1 MADIDNLQIRIQADA
16 EDASKKLDKLAK
28 SMLNLASSMSINVG
42 KMNGIAIGIKSISAS
57 ASNLNSRNISTLAT
71 SLNKLGKVDETAI
84 YNTAAAVRTFSSS
97 FSGMAGLDISG
108 IANAASALSRLGKSN
123 ATQGAENLL
132 LMKDQL
138 MQFVQGMNSV
148 GSLNFDTTNLA
159 NVISSISRLGG
170 KTATQA
176 TANLP
181 SISAQ
186 LQNFVRQM
194 NQIGSMSFDTT
205 NLANL
210 VTAIG
215 RLGSV
220 ASGRAVTNIPLLA
233 NNLKYLF
240 QTLSTAPSISQ
251 NIIDMTN
258 ALANLARTGAATGTA
273 ARSLSGNLNVYSNS
287 ASRATKRTFSLAAA
301 FGKFYATYWLL
312 IRAFGK
318 FKEAIDISSSL
329 TEVENVVRTTFG
341 NMEYKVND
349 FVKNSIQQFGMSELS
364 VKQYASTFQAM
375 GSAMGI
381 GSGLVGSANKFLN
394 GMTDGYVGLSD
405 SMSDVSLNLTKLT
418 ADLASFYD
426 QDQSDV
432 AKDLQSIFTGMVVPL
447 RKYGLD
453 LTQATLKE
461 WAMKNGLDS
470 NIESMTQAEKTML
483 RYQYVLANTTAA
495 QGDFART
502 ADTWHNQ
509 IAILKQSFQQLAA
522 IIGGSLIN
530 AMKPF
535 VKALNNALQYVISFA
550 KTVSDS
556 LGKIFGWKY
565 EDNNRGMA
573 SDFEDAADATGDI
586 ASGLEDAEKA
596 SKKLKNNIYS
606 FDQINKGS
614 SSNSGSASGDGS
626 GSGAGAGTNL
636 GGQWS
641 KTDSLLKDYE
651 SQLDTLFKLGRHIS
665 DTLSEAMESIDWDS
679 IYEKARNFGTGLA
692 QFLNGLITPRLFGN
706 VGTTIAGSLNTAIE
720 AALAFGQT
728 FDFKNLGM
736 SIAEGVNK
744 FFATFKFEDLAETI
758 NVWVQGLWEALVTA
772 VSNIHWIDVYDSIVR
787 GLSELDIE
795 TVAIIIGALTIKKI
809 VGMHIASSIVA
820 AIGKSISAKIGASI
834 ATNLGIEMASGG
846 GIGTALVLAGKEMGK
861 TLLKGVQA
869 VFGGKEAQLLFSN
882 PAAASATGAGTL
894 NPIIASITGIA
905 TSLAGAGIAVLNFVS
920 MWKNGFNV
928 IEDILMGVGLALAAV
943 GAVILGAPAAV
954 AAAVAGIVFVIGNIA
969 IAVHDNWDEI
979 CQMFSKAGQWF
990 TDNVVTPIS
999 NTFSELK
1006 DNVTQFFTDAWNNV
1020 SEIWGNVSAWF
1031 TDNVITP
1038 ISDIFEGF
1046 KKRINQFS
1054 EGVWLII
1061 QAIWITVSDWFN
1073 ENVITPVSDAFS
1085 TACGKIKDFFSG
1097 LWDKIKEIWSVVS
1110 DWFTENVANPV
1121 SNTFNNLKTGVTDH
1135 FNEMK
1140 ENVKT
1145 AWNNVAAWFLI
1156 NVTDPLKRNFE
1167 TATNG
1172 IKDTFSRLWDGIKRG
1187 VISAMNAVI
1196 SSIEKGVNFAISGVN
1211 GIIKGFNRVAQWAAE
1226 VVGVNYGGVD
1236 LISKVNLGR
1245 IRAYEVGGFPE
1256 DGLFFANH
1264 SELVG
1269 QFSNG
1274 RTAVANNQQI
1284 IEGIKEGVIDAMMQV
1299 FMAMNSTSGQSET
1312 SIEIPLYIGNEE
1324 IARATSKG
1332 INSLKRRGV
1341 ILPEF
1346 G

>member
-42 KMNGIAIGIKSISAS
+42 KMNGIAIGIKSISTS
-57 ASNLNSRNISTLAT
+57 AANLNSRNISTLAT

-123 ATQGAENLL
+123 VTQGAANLL

-148 GSLNFDTTNLA
+148 GSLNFDATNLA

-194 NQIGSMSFDTT
+194 NQIGAMSFDTT
-205 NLANL
+205 NLVNL
-210 VTAIG
+210 VAAIG

-240 QTLSTAPSISQ
+240 QTLSTAPSIGQ

-301 FGKFYATYWLL
+301 FGKFYATYWLFL
-312 IRAFGK
+312 RAFRILK
-318 FKEAIDISSSL
+318 KTIDISSSL

-341 NMEYKVND
+341 DMEYKIND
-349 FVKNSIQQFGMSELS
+349 FAENSIQQFGMSELS

-381 GSGLVGSANKFLN
+381 DSGLVGKANKFLN
-394 GMTDGYVGLSD
+394 GMTGGYVGLSD

-418 ADLASFYD
+418 ADIASFYD
-426 QDQSDV
+426 KDQADV
-432 AKDLQSIFTGMVVPL
+432 AKDLQAIFTGMVAPL

-470 NIESMTQAEKTML
+470 DIKSMTQAEKTML

-509 IAILKQSFQQLAA
+509 ITILKQSFQQLAA

-530 AMKPF
+530 ALKPF

-550 KTVSDS
+550 KTVSES

-565 EDNNRGMA
+565 EDNDRGMA

-586 ASGLEDAEKA
+586 ASGLADAEKS

-614 SSNSGSASGDGS
+614 SSDSGSGSGNGS

-809 VGMHIASSIVA
+809 LGMHIVSRIVT

-846 GIGTALVLAGKEMGK
+846 GIGTALGLAGKEMGS
-861 TLLKGVQA
+861 TLLLGAKA
-869 VFGGKEAQLLFSN
+869 VLGSKDARLVFEN
-882 PAAASATGAGTL
+882 PAAAAAQGIETTI
-894 NPIIASITGIA
+894 NPIIAMISGIA
-905 TSLAGAGIAVLNFVS
+905 SVLGGAGLAVLNFAS
-920 MWKNGFNV
+920 MWKNGFNIV
-928 IEDILMGVGLALAAV
+928 EDVLMGVGLAITAV
-943 GAVILGAPAAV
+943 GAVILGIPATWAVGIAGAVFAV
-954 AAAVAGIVFVIGNIA
+954 ANLA
-969 IAVHDNWDEI
+969 IAVKENWDVIQEKFAAFDSWLGGIFQINWADKFGKIGEI
-979 CQMFSKAGQWF
+979 FNAFSK
-990 TDNVVTPIS
+990 NIS
-999 NTFSELK
+999 NIWESIKKIFSGIITFVSGVFSGNWK
-1006 DNVTQFFTDAWNNV
+1006 KAWTGV
-1020 SEIWGNVSAWF
+1020 K
-1031 TDNVITP
+1031 
-1038 ISDIFEGF
+1038 DIFKGIWDLMTSVT
-1046 KKRINQFS
+1046 KAPIN
-1054 EGVWLII
+1054 LII
-1061 QAIWITVSDWFN
+1061 GA
-1073 ENVITPVSDAFS
+1073 
-1085 TACGKIKDFFSG
+1085 
-1097 LWDKIKEIWSVVS
+1097 
-1110 DWFTENVANPV
+1110 ANY
-1121 SNTFNNLKTGVTDH
+1121 L
-1135 FNEMK
+1135 
-1140 ENVKT
+1140 
-1145 AWNNVAAWFLI
+1145 
-1156 NVTDPLKRNFE
+1156 
-1167 TATNG
+1167 
-1172 IKDTFSRLWDGIKRG
+1172 
-1187 VISAMNAVI
+1187 
-1196 SSIEKGVNFAISGVN
+1196 ISGVEKAIN
-1211 GIIKGFNRVAQWAAE
+1211 SVAKVLNNIKFTIPDWVPAF
-1226 VVGVNYGGVD
+1226 GGNKFG
-1236 LISKVNLGR
+1236 LNIKPISVGR
-1245 IRAYEVGGFPE
+1245 IPLYEVGGFPE

-1299 FMAMNSTSGQSET
+1299 FMAMNSSSGQNET

>member
-42 KMNGIAIGIKSISAS
+42 KMNGIAIGIKSISTS
-57 ASNLNSRNISTLAT
+57 AANLNSRNISTLAT

-97 FSGMAGLDISG
+97 FSGMTGLDISG
-108 IANAASALSRLGKSN
+108 ITNAASALSRFGKSN
-123 ATQGAENLL
+123 VTQGAANLL

-148 GSLNFDTTNLA
+148 GSLNFDATNLA

-170 KTATQA
+170 KTATQV

-240 QTLSTAPSISQ
+240 QTLSTAPNISQ

-273 ARSLSGNLNVYSNS
+273 ARSLSGNFNVYSNS
-287 ASRATKRTFSLAAA
+287 ASKATKRTFSLAAA
-301 FGKFYATYWLL
+301 LGKFYATYWLL

-318 FKEAIDISSSL
+318 IKEAIDISSSL

-418 ADLASFYD
+418 ADLASFYN
-426 QDQSDV
+426 QDQADV

-530 AMKPF
+530 ALKPF

-565 EDNNRGMA
+565 EDNDRGMA

-679 IYEKARNFGTGLA
+679 VYEKARNFGTGLA

-758 NVWVQGLWEALVTA
+758 NVWVQGLWEALVAA

-809 VGMHIASSIVA
+809 VGMHIASSIVT

-834 ATNLGIEMASGG
+834 ATNLEIEMASGG
-846 GIGTALVLAGKEMGK
+846 GIGTALGLAGKEMGS
-861 TLLKGVQA
+861 TLLLGAKA
-869 VFGGKEAQLLFSN
+869 VLGNKDAQLVFEN
-882 PAAASATGAGTL
+882 PVAAAAQGIGTTI
-894 NPIIASITGIA
+894 NPIIATISGIVSILG
-905 TSLAGAGIAVLNFVS
+905 GAGLAVLNFAS
-920 MWKNGFNV
+920 MWENGFNIV
-928 IEDILMGVGLALAAV
+928 EDVLMGVGLAIAAV
-943 GAVILGAPAAV
+943 GAVILGIPATWAVGIAGAVFAV
-954 AAAVAGIVFVIGNIA
+954 ANLA
-969 IAVHDNWDEI
+969 IAVKENWDVIQEKFTAFDSWLGGVFQINWADKFGQIGEI
-979 CQMFSKAGQWF
+979 LNAFSK
-990 TDNVVTPIS
+990 NIS
-999 NTFSELK
+999 N
-1006 DNVTQFFTDAWNNV
+1006 
-1020 SEIWGNVSAWF
+1020 IWES
-1031 TDNVITP
+1031 I
-1038 ISDIFEGF
+1038 
-1046 KKRINQFS
+1046 KKI
-1054 EGVWLII
+1054 
-1061 QAIWITVSDWFN
+1061 
-1073 ENVITPVSDAFS
+1073 
-1085 TACGKIKDFFSG
+1085 FSG
-1097 LWDKIKEIWSVVS
+1097 IITFVS
-1110 DWFTENVANPV
+1110 
-1121 SNTFNNLKTGVTDH
+1121 GV
-1135 FNEMK
+1135 FSGNWK
-1140 ENVKT
+1140 K
-1145 AWNNVAAWFLI
+1145 AW
-1156 NVTDPLKRNFE
+1156 T
-1167 TATNG
+1167 G
-1172 IKDTFSRLWDGIKRG
+1172 IKDIFKGIWDLMTSVTKAPINLIIG
-1187 VISAMNAVI
+1187 AANYL
-1196 SSIEKGVNFAISGVN
+1196 ISGVEKAIN
-1211 GIIKGFNRVAQWAAE
+1211 SVAKVLNNIRFTIPDW
-1226 VVGVNYGGVD
+1226 VPVFGGNKFG
-1236 LISKVNLGR
+1236 LNIRPISVGR
-1245 IRAYEVGGFPE
+1245 IPLYEVGGFPE

>member
-42 KMNGIAIGIKSISAS
+42 KMNGIAIGIKSISTS
-57 ASNLNSRNISTLAT
+57 AANLNSRNISTLAT

-97 FSGMAGLDISG
+97 FSGMTGLDISG

-123 ATQGAENLL
+123 VTQGAANLL

-148 GSLNFDTTNLA
+148 GSLNFDATNLA

-194 NQIGSMSFDTT
+194 NQIGAMSFDTT

-210 VTAIG
+210 VAAIG

-240 QTLSTAPSISQ
+240 QTLSTAPSIGR

-318 FKEAIDISSSL
+318 FKESIDISSSL

-341 NMEYKVND
+341 NMEYKVDD

-394 GMTDGYVGLSD
+394 GMTDGYIGLSD

-530 AMKPF
+530 ALKPF

-550 KTVSDS
+550 KTVSES

-565 EDNNRGMA
+565 EDNDRGMA

-614 SSNSGSASGDGS
+614 SSDSGSGSGDGS

-665 DTLSEAMESIDWDS
+665 DTLSEAMENIDWDS

-692 QFLNGLITPRLFGN
+692 EFLNGLITPRLFGN
-706 VGTTIAGSLNTAIE
+706 VGKTIAGALNAAIE
-720 AALAFGQT
+720 AAFSFGT
-728 FDFKNLGM
+728 GFDWENLGL
-736 SIAEGVNK
+736 SIAEGINN
-744 FFATFKFEDLAETI
+744 FFATFDPAKFANTI
-758 NVWVQGLWEALVTA
+758 DAWVQGIWTTIKTA
-772 VSNIHWIDVYDSIVR
+772 VTHIDWIQIYNKV
-787 GLSELDIE
+787 LEFFKNLDFQ
-795 TVAIIIGALTIKKI
+795 TVLLLIGAKFIRGIIK
-809 VGMHIASSIVA
+809 
-820 AIGKSISAKIGASI
+820 
-834 ATNLGIEMASGG
+834 T
-846 GIGTALVLAGKEMGK
+846 AGKAETKTAMLSVGKKMGS
-861 TLLKGVQA
+861 TLLLGLKGIL
-869 VFGGKEAQLLFSN
+869 GGKEASLVISN
-882 PAAASATGAGTL
+882 PVASAAAGIETTV
-894 NPIIASITGIA
+894 NPILLTLTGI
-905 TSLAGAGIAVLNFVS
+905 TSILGGTGLAAINFAS
-920 MWKNGFNV
+920 MWQNGFDLV
-928 IEDILMGVGLALAAV
+928 KDAIMGVGLALAAI
-943 GAVILGAPAAV
+943 GAVLLGAPAAV

-999 NTFSELK
+999 NAFSELK
-1006 DNVTQFFTDAWNNV
+1006 DKVTQFFTDAWNNV
-1020 SEIWGNVSAWF
+1020 SEIWGNVSTWF

-1038 ISDIFEGF
+1038 ISNIFEGF
-1046 KKRINQFS
+1046 KKRVDQFS

-1085 TACGKIKDFFSG
+1085 TACEKIKDFFSG
-1097 LWDKIKEIWSVVS
+1097 LWDGIKEIWSVVS
-1110 DWFTENVANPV
+1110 DWFTDNVATPV
-1121 SNTFNNLKTGVTDH
+1121 SNTFNDLKTGVTDH

-1145 AWNNVAAWFLI
+1145 AWNNVAAWFKT

-1167 TATNG
+1167 TATSG
-1172 IKDTFSRLWDGIKRG
+1172 IKDAFSKLWDGIKRG

-1196 SSIEKGVNFAISGVN
+1196 SSIEKGINFAISGVN
-1211 GIIKGFNRVAQWAAE
+1211 GIIKGFNSVTRWAAE

-1245 IRAYEVGGFPE
+1245 IQAYEVGGFPE

-1264 SELVG
+1264 NELVG

-1299 FMAMNSTSGQSET
+1299 FMAMNSSSGQNET

>member
-42 KMNGIAIGIKSISAS
+42 KMNGIAIGIKSISTS
-57 ASNLNSRNISTLAT
+57 AANLNSRNISTLAT

-123 ATQGAENLL
+123 VTQGAANLL

-148 GSLNFDTTNLA
+148 GSLNFDATNLA

-210 VTAIG
+210 VTAIA

-240 QTLSTAPSISQ
+240 QTLSTAPSIGQ

-394 GMTDGYVGLSD
+394 GMTDGYIGLSD

-530 AMKPF
+530 ALKPF

-550 KTVSDS
+550 KTVSES

-565 EDNNRGMA
+565 EDNDRGMA

-614 SSNSGSASGDGS
+614 SSDSGSGSGNGS
-626 GSGAGAGTNL
+626 GSGAGSGTNL

-641 KTDSLLKDYE
+641 KTDSLLKGYE

-679 IYEKARNFGTGLA
+679 VYEKARNFGTGLA

-720 AALAFGQT
+720 AAFSFGT
-728 FDFKNLGM
+728 GFDWGNLGL
-736 SIAEGVNK
+736 SIAEGINN
-744 FFATFKFEDLAETI
+744 FFATFDPAKFANTI
-758 NVWVQGLWEALVTA
+758 DAWVQGIWKTIKTA
-772 VSNIHWIDVYDSIVR
+772 AANIDWIQIYNKV
-787 GLSELDIE
+787 LEFFKNLDPQ
-795 TVAIIIGALTIKKI
+795 TVLLLIGAKLVSGIIKSVRK
-809 VGMHIASSIVA
+809 VGLKTVMLS
-820 AIGKSISAKIGASI
+820 IGK
-834 ATNLGIEMASGG
+834 N
-846 GIGTALVLAGKEMGK
+846 MGS
-861 TLLKGVQA
+861 TLLLGLKSIL
-869 VFGGKEAQLLFSN
+869 GGKEASLIISN
-882 PAAASATGAGTL
+882 PVVSAAAGIETTVSPILLTL
-894 NPIIASITGIA
+894 TGIA
-905 TSLAGAGIAVLNFVS
+905 SLLGGTGLAAINFVS
-920 MWKNGFNV
+920 MWKNGFDLV
-928 IEDILMGVGLALAAV
+928 KDAIMGVGLALAAI
-943 GAVILGAPAAV
+943 GAVLLGAPAAV

-969 IAVHDNWDEI
+969 VAVHDNWDEI

-1006 DNVTQFFTDAWNNV
+1006 DKVTQFFTDAWNNV
-1020 SEIWGNVSAWF
+1020 SEIWGNVSSWF

-1046 KKRINQFS
+1046 KKRIDQFS

-1073 ENVITPVSDAFS
+1073 ENVITPVSDAFF
-1085 TACGKIKDFFSG
+1085 TACEKIKDFFSG
-1097 LWDKIKEIWSVVS
+1097 LWDGIKEKWSVVS
-1110 DWFTENVANPV
+1110 DWFTENVATPV
-1121 SNTFNNLKTGVTDH
+1121 SNTFNNLKTGVTER

-1140 ENVKT
+1140 DNVKST
-1145 AWNNVAAWFLI
+1145 WNNVAAWFLI
-1156 NVTDPLKRNFE
+1156 NVTEPLKRNFE
-1167 TATNG
+1167 TATKG